1 MDRKDKK
8 GKIYPLNESQ
18 LENLPSP
25 DEDGFHTIPVKFQR
39 EGDSLKIVELLGRNF
54 GRGKGPDSEDFDD
67 RGSDVIIGLQV

>member
-8 GKIYPLNESQ
+8 EKVYPLSESQ

-39 EGDSLKIVELLGRNF
+39 EGDGLRMVELLGRNF
-54 GRGKGPDSEDFDD
+54 GMNERSNSEDFDD
-67 RGSDVIIGLQV
+67 RGSDIIIGLQA